1 MLQVIKFA
9 EKVSFQSLFKCVSV
23 SNGTQVQW
31 QIVPR
36 IGGRHAESALSKLQT
51 CPWELADPISWL
63 IVRQCDL
70 LMFDPCSR

>member
-9 EKVSFQSLFKCVSV
+9 EKVSFQSPLKCVSV

-36 IGGRHAESALSKLQT
+36 LGGRHAESALSKLQT
-51 CPWELADPISWL
+51 CP
-63 IVRQCDL
+63 
-70 LMFDPCSR
+70 